1 MTEGQQPASLP
12 RGDAPLTDR
21 QTADAP
27 SVPPAVAKVEVRVL
41 ELLASKLCHDL
52 VSPVGAIRNGLELIE
67 EMQEDAEGVDGEAGS
82 VPPGFLTEAVGLI
95 AHSSAQADRR
105 LRVFR
110 LAYGA
115 AGRDQR
121 AFADAHQ
128 AAAGWLE
135 GGRTAL
141 DWTDASL
148 PPALAERRGVAKL
161 VLNMILLA
169 DEAMPYGGRI
179 AVSGEGDGGA
189 GRVVVIAHGRPGAL
203 SPDLEAA
210 LRGEAVAAL
219 TPRSVHAF
227 VTGRFAEDAG
237 LRLSVATVGPDCL
250 SLTVRW

>member
-1 MTEGQQPASLP
+1 M
-12 RGDAPLTDR
+12 TDR
-21 QTADAP
+21 QTVDAL
-27 SVPPAVAKVEVRVL
+27 SANPAAAKVEVRVL

-67 EMQEDAEGVDGEAGS
+67 EMQEDAEGVDGEGVDGVAGG
-82 VPPGFLTEAVGLI
+82 VPPGFLTEAVALI

-121 AFADAHQ
+121 GFADARQ
-128 AAAGWLE
+128 AAAGWLD
-135 GGRTAL
+135 GGRTTL

-179 AVSGEGDGGA
+179 AVSGEGDGGV
-189 GRVVVIAHGRPGAL
+189 GRVVVTAHGRPGAL
-203 SPDLEAA
+203 TPDLEAA
-210 LRGEAVAAL
+210 LRGDAVAAL

-237 LRLSVATVGPDCL
+237 LRLSVAASGPDRL
-250 SLTVRW
+250 SLTAIW